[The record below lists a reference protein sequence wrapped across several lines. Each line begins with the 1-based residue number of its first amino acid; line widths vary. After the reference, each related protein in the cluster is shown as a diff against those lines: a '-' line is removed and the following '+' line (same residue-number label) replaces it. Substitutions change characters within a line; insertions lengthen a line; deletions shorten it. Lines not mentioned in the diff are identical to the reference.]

1 MILPVFPLGCTLL
14 PGGRLPLH
22 VFEDRYRSM
31 VVDVLAADDP
41 VFGVVL
47 IERGSEVGGG
57 EVRGAHGTVAR
68 VLQCRRFADG
78 RYALVAGGTTR
89 FEVESWA
96 DGLPYPAASV
106 RLVPDSPVDECVDV
120 VERLRGEVRSVN
132 ALAVECGSAGG
143 DLELAPT
150 GDAVRDLWHMIDSSP
165 LGHYDRHDLLAVR
178 AFDDRC
184 RRFSELLADVRAVL
198 LATISAGDGGR
209 AGDAG

>member
-57 EVRGAHGTVAR
+57 EVRGRHGTVAR

-78 RYALVAGGTTR
+78 RYALVAGGTSR
-89 FEVESWA
+89 FEVKSWA
-96 DGLPYPAASV
+96 GDRLYPTASV
-106 RLVPDSPVDECVDV
+106 RLVPDSPAHECADT

-150 GDAVRDLWHMIDSSP
+150 GDAVRDVWHMIDSSP
-165 LGHYDRHDLLAVR
+165 LGHYDRHELLAVHG
-178 AFDDRC
+178 FDDRC
-184 RRFSELLADVRAVL
+184 RRFSELLADVRTVL
-198 LATISAGDGGR
+198 LSTITEGGGGR
-209 AGDAG
+209 AEDAG

>member
-1 MILPVFPLGCTLL
+1 MMLPVFPLGCTLL

-57 EVRGAHGTVAR
+57 EVRGRHGTAAR
-68 VLQCRRFADG
+68 ILQCRRFADG
-78 RYALVAGGTTR
+78 RYALVAGGTWR

-96 DGLPYPAASV
+96 EDRPYPAATV
-106 RLVPDSPVDECVDV
+106 RPVPDSPAVDLAGT
-120 VERLRGEVRSVN
+120 VERLRGEVRRVN

-150 GDAVRDLWHMIDSSP
+150 GDAVRDVWHMIDSSP
-165 LGHYDRHDLLAVR
+165 LGHYDRHQLLAVR

-198 LATISAGDGGR
+198 LTAVSEGGGGG

>member
-31 VVDVLAADDP
+31 VVDVLAVDDP

-57 EVRGAHGTVAR
+57 EVRGRHGTVAR

-89 FEVESWA
+89 FEVESWT
-96 DGLPYPAASV
+96 GGRPYPAASV
-106 RLVPDSPVDECVDV
+106 RLVPDSPANECADT

-150 GDAVRDLWHMIDSSP
+150 GDAVRDVWHMIDSSP
-165 LGHYDRHDLLAVR
+165 LGHYDRHELLAVHG
-178 AFDDRC
+178 FDDRC

-198 LATISAGDGGR
+198 LSTIAEDGGGR
-209 AGDAG
+209 TGDAG

>member
-1 MILPVFPLGCTLL
+1 MMLPVFPLGCTLL

-22 VFEDRYRSM
+22 VFEERYRSM

-57 EVRGAHGTVAR
+57 EVRGRHGTVAR
-68 VLQCRRFADG
+68 ILQCRRFADG
-78 RYALVAGGTTR
+78 RYALVAGGTSR
-89 FEVESWA
+89 FEVDSWA
-96 DGLPYPAASV
+96 EDSPYPAASV
-106 RLVPDSPVDECVDV
+106 RLVPDSPAVARADI
-120 VERLRGEVRSVN
+120 VERLRGEVRSLN

-150 GDAVRDLWHMIDSSP
+150 GDAVMDVWHMIDSSP
-165 LGHYDRHDLLAVR
+165 LGHYDRHELLAMR
-178 AFDDRC
+178 DLDDRC

-198 LATISAGDGGR
+198 LSAVSDGGGGG
-209 AGDAG
+209 ATDDG